1 MALTRKGIR
10 ACKASRKP
18 AASGGRGPG
27 VGLHHVPAGDHVPGS
42 EVLEHNAGDRSH
54 VQGVQ
59 LDQVPGLLYRVTLGL
74 AHSVGTPP

>member
-1 MALTRKGIR
+1 MALTGQGIR

-18 AASGGRGPG
+18 AAVVG
-27 VGLHHVPAGDHVPGS
+27 VARVWASHHVPGS